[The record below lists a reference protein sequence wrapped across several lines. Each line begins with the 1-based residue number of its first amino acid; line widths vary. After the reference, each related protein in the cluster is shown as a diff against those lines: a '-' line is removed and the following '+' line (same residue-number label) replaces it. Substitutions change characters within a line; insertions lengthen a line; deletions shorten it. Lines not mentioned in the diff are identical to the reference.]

1 MNRITRDIG
10 YMPVEFLGGRGVWT
24 RELTAFCFQW
34 IRLVG
39 VTRRGILEADEL
51 KPS

>member
-1 MNRITRDIG
+1 MNRITRNID
-10 YMPVEFLGGRGVWT
+10 YMQVEFRGGRGVRT

>member
-1 MNRITRDIG
+1 MNRITRNID
-10 YMPVEFLGGRGVWT
+10 YMQVEFRGGRGVRT
-24 RELTAFCFQW
+24 REQW

-39 VTRRGILEADEL
+39 VTRTGILEADEL